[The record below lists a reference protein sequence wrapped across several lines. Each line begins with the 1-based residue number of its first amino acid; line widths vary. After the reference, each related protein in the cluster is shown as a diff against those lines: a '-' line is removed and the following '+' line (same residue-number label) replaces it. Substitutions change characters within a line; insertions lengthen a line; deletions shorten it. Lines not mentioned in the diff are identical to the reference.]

1 MQDKKRARSRE
12 ELIDFLASI
21 SPSTSPL
28 EYISDETNLIDAGI
42 IDSFALIQIIL
53 HLEQVHGV
61 DLQASGTDPN
71 DLDTLSGILSAIREG
86 GQ

>member
-1 MQDKKRARSRE
+1 MQDKKRARLRE
-12 ELIDFLASI
+12 ELIEFLASV
-21 SPSTSPL
+21 SPSVSPL

-53 HLEQVHGV
+53 YLEEVHGV
-61 DLQASGTDPN
+61 DLQANGTDPN
-71 DLDTLSGILSAIREG
+71 DLDTLGGILSAIRRG